1 VPRCE
6 INPEDAE
13 KIGVRQGDWVWIE
26 TEWGKVRQVADLY
39 YGVAPGWANA
49 EHAWWFPELPAPT
62 HGFELCNIEMIW
74 NPHGQDIHIG
84 SSHMRGVPVKI
95 YKATAENCP
104 NGKIIPCAPED
115 GTEII
120 YDTSDP
126 RLREWLPTYAGRE

>member
-1 VPRCE
+1 
-6 INPEDAE
+6 
-13 KIGVRQGDWVWIE
+13 
-26 TEWGKVRQVADLY
+26 
-39 YGVAPGWANA
+39 
-49 EHAWWFPELPAPT
+49 
-62 HGFELCNIEMIW
+62 MIW

-120 YDTSDP
+120 YDTLDP
-126 RLREWLPTYAGRE
+126 RLREWLPIYTGRE